1 MRPRLLAALRSGLQL
16 GTLFI
21 GLLGAGQYASAA
33 DTPAADN
40 NAVAIFAG
48 GCFWCTESD
57 FDKVPGVISTTS
69 GYIGGTLENPTYQE
83 VSAGKSGHIEAVE
96 VHFDPNQTS
105 YSKLLDAFWPSID
118 PLNAHGQFCDNGT
131 QYQSAIFYGSTEQK
145 QLAEASKAALDASGR
160 LPAAVV
166 TQVLPAA
173 TFYPAEEYHQD
184 YHSKN
189 PLRYNY
195 YRRGCGRDA
204 RLEQLWGAAKP

>member
-1 MRPRLLAALRSGLQL
+1 MRTCLFAALRSGLPL

-21 GLLGAGQYASAA
+21 GLLGAGQYAVAA

-40 NAVAIFAG
+40 NGVAIFAG

-69 GYIGGTLENPTYQE
+69 GYIGGTVENPTYQE

-118 PLNAHGQFCDNGT
+118 PLNARGQFCDNGT
-131 QYQSAIFYGSTEQK
+131 QYQSAIFYRSAEQQ
-145 QLAEASKAALDASGR
+145 QLAEASKAALNASGS

-166 TQVLPAA
+166 TQILAA
-173 TFYPAEEYHQD
+173 TTFYPAEEYHQD
-184 YHSKN
+184 YHNKN